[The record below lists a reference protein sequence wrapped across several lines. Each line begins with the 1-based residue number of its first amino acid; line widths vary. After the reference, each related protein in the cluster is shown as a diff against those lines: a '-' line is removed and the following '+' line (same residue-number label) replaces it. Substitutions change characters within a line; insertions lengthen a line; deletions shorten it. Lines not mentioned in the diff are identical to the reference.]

1 MSTSPSVKVVPVR
14 YSNNIPLLLALIAV
28 GLAGNYCKFQLFLNI
43 DFLFGSIFAMLALQ
57 FCGLGQGIV
66 AAAMIAGYTY
76 IIWNHPYAI
85 IIMTAEVAVVGW
97 LMQRRKIAMVMAD
110 SLYWLF
116 IGMPLVY
123 LFYHGVMQVPLSN
136 TTIVMTKQAV
146 NGIANALVARLL
158 FTAYTVRSRSA
169 LTSYQDI
176 SCNLLGFFV
185 LFPAL
190 LLLAIGS
197 RSDFKEMDRNVRS
210 GLIRDSKSIGNRLE
224 VWLESRQRTI
234 INLAEM
240 AASRTPAEMQPF
252 LELVAKSD
260 VNLPR
265 VGLLD
270 RSATTVAYF
279 PLVDEQGLSTLGIG
293 GADRPYLAVLKRS
306 LKPMLSEALMGR
318 IGIPKPRVFVLAP
331 VVVGGEFAGYT
342 IGVLSV
348 EQIDDHLE
356 NSTANTTILYTLL
369 DKDNKVIMSNRPDQ
383 TIMTPFVRGEG
394 SLNHLDAEI
403 SQWVPVVP
411 ANTPVSERWK
421 QSCYVAET
429 TIGSLAE
436 WKLILEQPVAP
447 FQKMLYDNYTGKLTL
462 LFLIFLGALII
473 AECLSR
479 RSIATLEKLRLITHD
494 LPSKLAKDGADISW
508 PESSVAETKDL
519 VDDFQEMA
527 ASLSAQFNEVRQLN
541 ASLEQRVVEATA
553 ELRAGKAKYRSA
565 YNLLRLMCDNVPD
578 MIWAKDLE
586 KRYLFANKAICANLL
601 NAADTD
607 EPIGKM
613 DMFFAE
619 RERARY
625 TDNTEWHT
633 FGEICRDTD
642 AVAMEAGAAQQFD
655 EYGNVQGKFL
665 FLDVH
670 KAPFIDEEGRMIGT
684 VGSARDVTAIKELEK
699 QLKKNET
706 QLRTLVQAIPD
717 LIWLKN
723 PDGVYLDCNP
733 QFERLYGAAKKDII
747 GKTDFDFVTKE
758 LADFFREN
766 DQKAI
771 ESGMPVT
778 NEEWLTFV
786 DDGHKALMET
796 TKAPILESDG
806 TLFGVLGIAR
816 DITKRK
822 QTEDA
827 LQNSLAEKEVLLR
840 EVHHRVKNNMAAIIG
855 LFNLQR
861 QAMENPQVQAVLA
874 DLSSRVRAMSLVH
887 EKLYRSESLAKIDF
901 QDYLQ
906 SLISHLRTSFG
917 SPHIECQIAAL
928 GVEIPLDLAVPCGM
942 IINELV
948 TNALKHAFPGK
959 HTGPGKKVDS
969 ITVAVYRDHDS
980 FSLCVA
986 DNGVGLPP
994 GFDLNTVETLGLVLV
1009 RMLGGHQLGGV
1020 YEVEQMGGTRITL
1033 QFTVGKGDKT
1043 HE

>member
-1 MSTSPSVKVVPVR
+1 MSMSPSVKAVPVR
-14 YSNNIPLLLALIAV
+14 YSNNIPLLLALIAA

-43 DFLFGSIFAMLALQ
+43 DFLFGSIFAMLVLQ
-57 FCGLGQGIV
+57 FCGLGRGIV
-66 AAAMIAGYTY
+66 AAAMIAGYTCF
-76 IIWNHPYAI
+76 IWNHPYAV

-97 LMQRRKIAMVMAD
+97 LMQRRKIVMVMAD
-110 SLYWLF
+110 TLFWLF

-123 LFYHGVMQVPLSN
+123 LFYHGVMQVPQSN
-136 TTIVMTKQAV
+136 TSIVMTKQAM

-169 LTSYQDI
+169 LTSYKDI
-176 SCNLLGFFV
+176 SYNLLEFFV

-190 LLLAIGS
+190 MLLAIGS
-197 RSDFKEMDRNVRS
+197 RSDFKEMDSNIRTR
-210 GLIRDSKSIGNRLE
+210 LIRDRKIIGNRLE
-224 VWLESRQRTI
+224 IWLENRQRTI

-240 AASRTPAEMQPF
+240 AASRTPEEMQPF
-252 LELVAKSD
+252 LELVTKSD

-270 RSATTVAYF
+270 RTATTVAYF

-318 IGIPKPRVFVLAP
+318 IGIPEPRVFVLAP

-348 EQIDDHLE
+348 EQIDNHLK

-383 TIMTPFVRGEG
+383 TVMMPFVRGEG

-403 SQWVPVVP
+403 SQWAPVVP

-421 QSCYVAET
+421 QSCYIAET

-447 FQKMLYDNYTGKLTL
+447 FQKILYDTYTGKLTL
-462 LFLIFLGALII
+462 LFLIFLGAMII
-473 AECLSR
+473 AEFLSR
-479 RSIATLEKLRLITHD
+479 RSIDTLEKLRLITHD
-494 LPSKLAKDGADISW
+494 LPRKLVTDGADIPW
-508 PESSVAETKDL
+508 PESGVAETRHL

-527 ASLSAQFNEVRQLN
+527 ASLSAQFKEVRQLN
-541 ASLEQRVVEATA
+541 ASLELRVVEATA
-553 ELRAGKAKYRSA
+553 ELRAGGAKYRSA

-619 RERARY
+619 RERARHA
-625 TDNTEWHT
+625 DNPEWHT

-642 AVAMEAGAAQQFD
+642 AIAMEAGAAQQFD

-684 VGSARDVTAIKELEK
+684 VGSARDVTAIKDLEK
-699 QLKKNET
+699 QLKMNEN

-717 LIWLKN
+717 MIWLKN
-723 PDGVYLDCNP
+723 PEGVYLDCNP
-733 QFERLYGAAKKDII
+733 KFERLFGAARNDII
-747 GKTDFDFVTKE
+747 GKTDFDFVSKE

-766 DQKAI
+766 DKKAV
-771 ESGMPVT
+771 EAGMTVT
-778 NEEWLTFV
+778 NEEWLTFA
-786 DDGHKALMET
+786 DGGHRALLET
-796 TKAPILESDG
+796 MKTPILDSDG
-806 TLFGVLGIAR
+806 SLLGVLGIAR

-822 QTEDA
+822 ETEDA
-827 LQNSLAEKEVLLR
+827 LQDSLAEKEVLLR

-861 QAMENPQVQAVLA
+861 QAMEDPQVQAVLA

-887 EKLYRSESLAKIDF
+887 EKLYRSDSLAKIDF

-917 SPHIECQIAAL
+917 SPNIDCQIAAL
-928 GVEIPLDLAVPCGM
+928 GVEMPLDLAVPCGM

-959 HTGPGKKVDS
+959 HAGPGKKVDS
-969 ITVAVYRDHDS
+969 ITVALYRDHDT

-994 GFDLNTVETLGLVLV
+994 EFDLDAVKTLGLVLV
-1009 RMLGGHQLGGV
+1009 RMLGEHQLGGV
-1020 YEVEQMGGTRITL
+1020 YAIEQLGGARFTL
-1033 QFTVGKGDKT
+1033 KFSLHNGRKT
-1043 HE
+1043 HA